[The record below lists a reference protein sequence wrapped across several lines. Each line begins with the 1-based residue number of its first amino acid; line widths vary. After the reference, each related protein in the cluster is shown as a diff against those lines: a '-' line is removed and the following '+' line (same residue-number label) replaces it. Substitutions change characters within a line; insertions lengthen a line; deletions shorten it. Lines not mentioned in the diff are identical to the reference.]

1 MMGYAVELYLD
12 GPTSEDVRAIWASIE
27 SAGLSGFMP
36 TSGARPHVSLAVY
49 SHVVPSEIKPILP
62 SFSSE
67 VGETKIEFEGVS
79 TFPIGGGAVP
89 TGGGV
94 VFLAPKLTNSLRT
107 LHSRFHTLAR
117 PFASGLSDYYAPGVW
132 VPHCTLD
139 MDLPAENVSK
149 IMELCGEHDL
159 PTEARLVEIG
169 LVGFRPIKELMN
181 FPLRRME

>member
-1 MMGYAVELYLD
+1 MGYAVELYLD
-12 GPTSEDVRAIWASIE
+12 GPTSEQVRAIWASID

-36 TSGARPHVSLAVY
+36 SSSARPHVSLAVY
-49 SHVVPSEIKPILP
+49 SHVVPSEIEPILS

-67 VGETKIEFEGVS
+67 VGQTKIEFEGVS
-79 TFPIGGGAVP
+79 TFP

-94 VFLAPKLTNSLRT
+94 VFLAPKLSSSLRT
-107 LHSRFHTLAR
+107 VHSRFHALAR
-117 PFASGLSDYYAPGVW
+117 SFAGELSEYYAPGVW

-139 MDLPAENVSK
+139 MDLPEENVPK
-149 IMELCGEHDL
+149 IIELCRDRDL

-181 FPLRRME
+181 FPLSAQ